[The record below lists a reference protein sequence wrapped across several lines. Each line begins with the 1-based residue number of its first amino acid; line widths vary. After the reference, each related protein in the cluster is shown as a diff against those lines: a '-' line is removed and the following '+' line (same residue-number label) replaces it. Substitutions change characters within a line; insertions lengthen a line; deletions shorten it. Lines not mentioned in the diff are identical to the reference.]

1 MTKSQLIER
10 VFEKVNDNFSMR
22 DVEVIVNTL
31 FDGITETLKKGGKV
45 EIRGFGSFRVKQRR
59 PRKGRNP
66 KNGKAIDIPQ
76 KRVPFFRV
84 GKELRERVAQGS

>member
-1 MTKSQLIER
+1 MTKSELIER

-22 DVEVIVNTL
+22 DVEVVVNTL
-31 FDGITETLKKGGKV
+31 FDGIKESLKEGDKV

-66 KNGKAIDIPQ
+66 KSGKVIDIPQ

-84 GKELRERVAQGS
+84 GKELRARVAQGS